1 MLDFNAQ
8 SILPFLESITD
19 PRIERTKKHLLTDIL
34 TITICAVICGAEGW
48 EDIEIYAEANEKWF
62 QTFLE
67 LPNGIPSHDTLARV
81 FAKLSPKEFQTAFQ
95 AWIDLVQQGAPR
107 QVLAIDGK
115 TLRHSFDR
123 AAEKSAI
130 HMVSAWAASSGL
142 VFGQVKVTDKSNE
155 ITAIPK
161 LLEVIDV
168 KGNIVTIDA
177 MGCQKEIASSVTE
190 KEGDFVLS
198 LKGNQGNLHEGVK
211 LAFDTVNLTSLE
223 ETTTHFFKTVDADH
237 GRIETREC
245 YLMSALNHLELIEG
259 WSGIKSFGMVVS
271 TREIGDKSTS
281 ETRYFITSLYSNA
294 EEFGKSV
301 RQHWGIENSLHWV
314 LDVTFREDDCRIRK
328 DNAAEN
334 FAIVRHIAL
343 NLAKSEKTHKRGIR
357 AKRLLAGWDR
367 DYLLKVFAGPKI

>member
-1 MLDFNAQ
+1 MPDLSAQ
-8 SILPFLESITD
+8 SILPFLENIKD
-19 PRIERTKKHLLTDIL
+19 PRIDRTKKHLLADIL

-62 QTFLE
+62 RSFLD

-81 FAKLSPKEFQTAFQ
+81 FAKLSPTEFQSAFQ
-95 AWIDLVQQGAPR
+95 AWIQEVQKASPR
-107 QVLAIDGK
+107 QVIAIDGK
-115 TLRHSFDR
+115 TLKHSFDK
-123 AAEKSAI
+123 AAQKSAI
-130 HMVSAWAASSGL
+130 HMVSAWAAESGL
-142 VFGQVKVTDKSNE
+142 VFGQVKVEDKSNE

-161 LLEVIDV
+161 LLDIVDV
-168 KGNIVTIDA
+168 KGNIVTIA
-177 MGCQKEIASSVTE
+177 MGCQKEIAATITD

-198 LKGNQGNLHEGVK
+198 LKGNQGNLHEGVEH
-211 LAFDTVNLTSLE
+211 AFDVTNLRNLE
-223 ETTTHFFKTVDADH
+223 ATTTHFYKTIDANH

-245 YLMSALNHLELIEG
+245 YLISALNHQDLISE
-259 WSGIKSFGMVVS
+259 WVGIKSFGMVVS
-271 TREIGDKSTS
+271 KRKIGEKSTT

-294 EEFGKSV
+294 EEFGRSV
-301 RQHWGIENSLHWV
+301 RQHWGVENSLHWV
-314 LDVTFREDDCRIRK
+314 LDVTFREDNCRIRK

>member
-1 MLDFNAQ
+1 MTDLSAQ
-8 SILPFLESITD
+8 SILPFLENIKD

-62 QTFLE
+62 RTFLD

-81 FAKLSPKEFQTAFQ
+81 FAKLSPTEFQAAFQ
-95 AWIDLVQQGAPR
+95 AWINEVQKASPR
-107 QVLAIDGK
+107 QVIAIDGK
-115 TLRHSFDR
+115 TLRHSFDK
-123 AAEKSAI
+123 AAQKSAI
-130 HMVSAWAASSGL
+130 HMVSAWAAGSGL
-142 VFGQVKVTDKSNE
+142 VFGQVKVDDKSNE
-155 ITAIPK
+155 ITAIPR
-161 LLEVIDV
+161 LLDVVDV

-177 MGCQKEIASSVTE
+177 MGCQKEIAETICK

-211 LAFDTVNLTSLE
+211 LAFDTTNLTNLE
-223 ETTTHFFKTVDADH
+223 ATTTHFFKTVDADH

-245 YLMSALNHLELIEG
+245 YLISALNNQELIED
-259 WSGIKSFGMVVS
+259 WIGIKSFGMVVS
-271 TREIGDKSTS
+271 TREIGEKLNT

-294 EEFGKSV
+294 EEFGRSV
-301 RQHWGIENSLHWV
+301 RQHWGVENSLHWV
-314 LDVTFREDDCRIRK
+314 LDVTFREDNCRIRK

-367 DYLLKVFAGPKI
+367 DYLVKVFAGAKI

>member
-1 MLDFNAQ
+1 MTDLT
-8 SILPFLESITD
+8 SIPILPFLENIKD
-19 PRIERTKKHLLTDIL
+19 PRVERTKKHLLTDIL
-34 TITICAVICGAEGW
+34 AITILAVICGAEGW
-48 EDIEIYAEANEKWF
+48 EDIEIYAEANETWF
-62 QTFLE
+62 RSFLD
-67 LPNGIPSHDTLARV
+67 LSNGIPSHDTLARV
-81 FAKLSPKEFQTAFQ
+81 FAKLSPYEFQSAFQ
-95 AWIDLVQQGAPR
+95 AWISEVQKSEGR

-123 AAEKSAI
+123 ASKKSAI

-142 VFGQVKVTDKSNE
+142 VFGQVKVDDKSNE

-161 LLEVIDV
+161 LLDVVDV

-177 MGCQKEIASSVTE
+177 MGCQKEIAEKIVE

-211 LAFDTVNLTSLE
+211 LIFDTTNLSKLE
-223 ETTTHFFKTVDADH
+223 STTTYFFKTTDADH

-245 YLMSALNHLELIEG
+245 YLVSALDRTDLTSG

-271 TREIGDKSTS
+271 TREIGDKSTT
-281 ETRYFITSLYSNA
+281 EVRYFITSLYSNA
-294 EEFGKSV
+294 KEFGESV

-343 NLAKSEKTHKRGIR
+343 NLVKSEKSHKRGIR

-367 DYLLKVFAGPKI
+367 DYLLKVFVLTQI